1 MIGSQSVI
9 ESLPGDI
16 GGLSHDHRAAIG
28 SRGGQVGMWIGSTGS
43 HLGSSFEIHSEEG
56 FAGIEE
62 RIRRKMRGQQLLSA
76 SLSNLNTGTAVDG
89 SVRVVNP
96 HEMIIGR
103 PYIPIK
109 CPFLQPI
116 INRRLL

>member
-9 ESLPGDI
+9 ESLPSDI

-62 RIRRKMRGQQLLSA
+62 RIRRKMRGQQL
-76 SLSNLNTGTAVDG
+76 SLSLIRLPVQSEYRICSGWI

-96 HEMIIGR
+96 DEMLSGQ
-103 PYIPIK
+103 PYIPIM
-109 CPFLQPI
+109 
-116 INRRLL
+116 